1 MDEPRKVQ
9 SIMTHVPISLAG
21 TAGSSISRILRTLIR
36 LGLKPHIL
44 QLLRTQRHFSGALG
58 ILPEADKSHAT

>member
-1 MDEPRKVQ
+1 MQVQ
-9 SIMTHVPISLAG
+9 SIMTHVPISLAS
-21 TAGSSISRILRTLIR
+21 TSGSSFSRILRTLIR

-58 ILPEADKSHAT
+58 ILPEADKVMQHEGQ